1 MPASLPQYVTEAIT
15 GPLPDPPGV
24 KLRKEG
30 LKAKHPVVF
39 VPGLSRRGLSCG
51 KGTSVLMACF
61 GSGFGVEHSEKHI
74 RGNWVPWPLCWVEH
88 LSLDNETG
96 LDPPG
101 IRVRPVSGLVAAD
114 YFAPGYFVW
123 AVLIA
128 NLARI
133 GYGEKTMY
141 MASYDWR
148 LSFQNTERHKVN
160 SHIVDNLQLV
170 TSHHS
175 SSNGKHNHYNMAIA
189 PGFLDNDIFSLQTL
203 QHVMRMSR
211 TWDSTMSM
219 IPRGGAT
226 IWGDLDWSPEEGYV
240 PGKTRQRNNDTKNGS
255 QDGIENGVSQ
265 RKSIKY
271 GRMISFGKD
280 VAEAHSS
287 SIERNDF
294 RDAVKGRSIANN
306 TCRDV
311 WTEYHEMGYGGIK
324 AVAEYKVYTA
334 GSILDLL
341 HFVAP
346 KMMER
351 GSSHFS
357 YGIADNLDDPKYK
370 HYKHWANPLET
381 KLPNAPEM
389 EIFSM
394 YGVGIPTERA
404 YVYKLSPSAEC
415 YIPFQ
420 IDTSADGENEDS
432 GLKDGVYTVDG
443 DETVPVLSAG
453 FMCAKAW
460 RGKTRFN
467 PSGSKTYIREY
478 DHSPPA
484 NLLEGQGTQSGAHV
498 DIMGNF
504 ALTEDIMRVAA
515 GATEEELGGD
525 QVYSDIFKWSKKI
538 NLPLLEGAAVVKMSL
553 QQAAQPKAYANGFG
567 RRRAEREGG
576 ARLENKLQSG
586 KSSANR
592 STIILKMAR
601 LTKDVSFRGQKAETL
616 SRAPSKT
623 LIIPGKEVVQVIAK
637 DVSIT
642 MDRMNHE
649 LQCEKQQELM
659 IDSFISQ
666 SRHTEVE
673 RELERWVPDEDD
685 PQCPELENIFNGSRN
700 RGWDQ
705 FETNEMLF
713 GVKSTFDEE
722 LYTTKLERGPQMR
735 ELEKE
740 AMRIAREIEGEDT
753 QDLHLAEERGIQ
765 LYENFDIDEETRFS
779 SVYRGIVIDDSGYDE
794 TEDMML
800 DSRNSETFGGTSA
813 PSTMKSADLTDGKS
827 NGGARVLSSSSL
839 DEAQCSHSSTGAD
852 HHSGSYEHARQLPS
866 EPPSKSLSTSESES
880 RIQENY
886 CGEQGAN
893 DRMEECVEEQTQ
905 VEDAHLPTCEDSLSS
920 LNEKKD
926 DSDKGVLSPNATAYA
941 PSSNVSSKS
950 YEKTSSPVALLEG
963 APSVKGVGEAQH
975 LNSRGRPVSSTSSH
989 SDCVGTV
996 SVTNGR
1002 GLSPSSSVGSLSSEK
1017 STLNPHAKEFKL
1029 NPNAKSFTPSQ
1040 TPVRPLSPDGSLYFQ
1055 PNIPSLPHMH
1065 GVPMGI
1071 GIGPSFTGH
1080 QPVIF
1085 NPQVASLQTP
1095 QAYFH
1100 PGGPEYGQNMLVGH
1114 PRQVLYMPSYQP
1126 VSDSDLFLLIEDVF
1140 CIVSLKIC
1148 EDKNRLFS
1156 FNM

>member
-1 MPASLPQYVTEAIT
+1 
-15 GPLPDPPGV
+15 
-24 KLRKEG
+24 
-30 LKAKHPVVF
+30 
-39 VPGLSRRGLSCG
+39 
-51 KGTSVLMACF
+51 
-61 GSGFGVEHSEKHI
+61 
-74 RGNWVPWPLCWVEH
+74 
-88 LSLDNETG
+88 
-96 LDPPG
+96 
-101 IRVRPVSGLVAAD
+101 
-114 YFAPGYFVW
+114 
-123 AVLIA
+123 
-128 NLARI
+128 
-133 GYGEKTMY
+133 
-141 MASYDWR
+141 
-148 LSFQNTERHKVN
+148 
-160 SHIVDNLQLV
+160 
-170 TSHHS
+170 
-175 SSNGKHNHYNMAIA
+175 
-189 PGFLDNDIFSLQTL
+189 
-203 QHVMRMSR
+203 
-211 TWDSTMSM
+211 
-219 IPRGGAT
+219 
-226 IWGDLDWSPEEGYV
+226 
-240 PGKTRQRNNDTKNGS
+240 
-255 QDGIENGVSQ
+255 
-265 RKSIKY
+265 
-271 GRMISFGKD
+271 
-280 VAEAHSS
+280 
-287 SIERNDF
+287 
-294 RDAVKGRSIANN
+294 
-306 TCRDV
+306 
-311 WTEYHEMGYGGIK
+311 
-324 AVAEYKVYTA
+324 
-334 GSILDLL
+334 
-341 HFVAP
+341 
-346 KMMER
+346 
-351 GSSHFS
+351 
-357 YGIADNLDDPKYK
+357 
-370 HYKHWANPLET
+370 
-381 KLPNAPEM
+381 
-389 EIFSM
+389 
-394 YGVGIPTERA
+394 
-404 YVYKLSPSAEC
+404 
-415 YIPFQ
+415 
-420 IDTSADGENEDS
+420 
-432 GLKDGVYTVDG
+432 
-443 DETVPVLSAG
+443 
-453 FMCAKAW
+453 
-460 RGKTRFN
+460 
-467 PSGSKTYIREY
+467 
-478 DHSPPA
+478 
-484 NLLEGQGTQSGAHV
+484 
-498 DIMGNF
+498 
-504 ALTEDIMRVAA
+504 
-515 GATEEELGGD
+515 
-525 QVYSDIFKWSKKI
+525 
-538 NLPLLEGAAVVKMSL
+538 MSL

-592 STIILKMAR
+592 SMVGTKVGIYESPSRDRLVYLSTCLIGHPVEVHLKNGSIYSGTCYTTNVEKEFAIILKMAR

-673 RELERWVPDEDD
+673 RELEPWVPDEDD

-700 RGWDQ
+700 SRGWDQ

-852 HHSGSYEHARQLPS
+852 HHSGSYEHARQLAS

-950 YEKTSSPVALLEG
+950 YEKTSSSVALLEG

-1126 VSDSDLFLLIEDVF
+1126 EMPYKGREF
-1140 CIVSLKIC
+1140 
-1148 EDKNRLFS
+1148 
-1156 FNM
+1156 